1 MALLVVNKFEM
12 DKINLQWYQ
21 SVNMIAA
28 PIFAN
33 FDDFRKNGVLVMAA
47 TNRLDL
53 VITPF

>member
-1 MALLVVNKFEM
+1 
-12 DKINLQWYQ
+12 
-21 SVNMIAA
+21 MIAA